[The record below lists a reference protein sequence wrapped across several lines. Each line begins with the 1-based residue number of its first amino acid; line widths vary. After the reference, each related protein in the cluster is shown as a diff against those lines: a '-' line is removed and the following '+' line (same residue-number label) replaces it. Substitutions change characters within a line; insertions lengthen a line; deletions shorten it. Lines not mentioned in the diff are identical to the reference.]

1 MYSVPESI
9 KQKVYDLVKKV
20 PEGKVTTYGTIAKKL
35 SISPR
40 VVGNAL
46 HLNESDNV
54 PCHRV
59 VNAAGRI
66 APTFGLGGPQ
76 EQKQRLEEEGITFKN
91 EKYVD
96 LSKHLCT
103 LSEYISSS

>member
-20 PEGKVTTYGTIAKKL
+20 PEGKVTTYGAIAIKL

-46 HLNESDNV
+46 HLNESDTV

-59 VNAAGRI
+59 VNAVGRI

-76 EQKQRLEEEGITFKN
+76 EQKQRLEEEGVMFKN
-91 EKYVD
+91 ENHVD
-96 LSKHLCT
+96 LKSHLYT
-103 LSEYISSS
+103 LQ

>member
-20 PEGKVTTYGTIAKKL
+20 PEGKVTTYGAIAIKL

-59 VNAAGRI
+59 VNAVGRI

-76 EQKQRLEEEGITFKN
+76 EQKQRLEEEGATFKN
-91 EKYVD
+91 KLHVD
-96 LSKHLCT
+96 LSKHLY
-103 LSEYISSS
+103 SI